1 MKERLIDD
9 RGSSERNADRSLSS
23 VGHTHTHE
31 HTHTRTRSPVESRCR
46 RHYHLCI
53 KASNITTDVYIY

>member
-23 VGHTHTHE
+23 VGHTHT
-31 HTHTRTRSPVESRCR
+31 RTRGPVESRCR

>member
-23 VGHTHTHE
+23 VGHTHTHTNIHTQE
-31 HTHTRTRSPVESRCR
+31 HGA
-46 RHYHLCI
+46 L
-53 KASNITTDVYIY
+53 